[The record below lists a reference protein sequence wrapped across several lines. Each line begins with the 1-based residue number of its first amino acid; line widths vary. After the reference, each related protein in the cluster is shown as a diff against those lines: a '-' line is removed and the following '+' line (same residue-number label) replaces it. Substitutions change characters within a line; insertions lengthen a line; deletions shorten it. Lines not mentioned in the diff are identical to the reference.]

1 MQWAKQQILLLKFWL
16 LKFSNGP
23 MFVNQ
28 TNVYI
33 VDGKCQCKFFKS
45 MLEAPSSLIHIM
57 ATVDAVKSCMS
68 TQTLIDRLQ
77 QRTAQFRSPNYD
89 KLQVCCFCWLRLAI
103 LPKFPKQKKQTKIAF
118 QHQPQARISKENYH
132 GITVGIQPPT
142 FRHAQT
148 KNNFSLMF
156 FFCQPVNFR
165 PSHSVRDSLNQ
176 SNNPCFVH
184 RTMNRLPFSPSIPPP
199 FNFHMNPQTRYRP
212 KIKFELKDHDNPTC
226 ENFRLLFTVGGEDQG
241 SDDPNIATNMKIP
254 GFSKKTT

>member
-156 FFCQPVNFR
+156 FSVNLSTSA
-165 PSHSVRDSLNQ
+165 PPTQ
-176 SNNPCFVH
+176 SEIH
-184 RTMNRLPFSPSIPPP
+184 
-199 FNFHMNPQTRYRP
+199 
-212 KIKFELKDHDNPTC
+212 
-226 ENFRLLFTVGGEDQG
+226 
-241 SDDPNIATNMKIP
+241 
-254 GFSKKTT
+254 

>member
-103 LPKFPKQKKQTKIAF
+103 LPKFPKQKNKQK
-118 QHQPQARISKENYH
+118 S
-132 GITVGIQPPT
+132 
-142 FRHAQT
+142 
-148 KNNFSLMF
+148 
-156 FFCQPVNFR
+156 
-165 PSHSVRDSLNQ
+165 
-176 SNNPCFVH
+176 
-184 RTMNRLPFSPSIPPP
+184 P
-199 FNFHMNPQTRYRP
+199 FNINPRP
-212 KIKFELKDHDNPTC
+212 VFQ
-226 ENFRLLFTVGGEDQG
+226 R
-241 SDDPNIATNMKIP
+241 
-254 GFSKKTT
+254 KTTMGLPWGYNRQLFDMRKQKTIFR